1 MANLAKYTEIFGED
15 FGPIIDAL
23 ENGLNPNVQAQV
35 LGILDDLTLKA
46 DVFGTQVESTV
57 ARLSRNGATP
67 NTVRSALKADM
78 ASGGKIFGSLK
89 RDVKEGIVEQ
99 MNQSGRIG
107 MMEQYANVEKFTWV
121 TVGGHK
127 VCPDCAPRGGTTLT
141 WDQWV
146 SEGLPGSGWSVCGG
160 HCYCI
165 LDGSGKLPKEVQV
178 PGNVQEP
185 RAKKAPVIA
194 SKYPGKQTFTKY
206 SELKSAS
213 AKYWDEGWEPSHVS
227 RRQAYKQ
234 YYGGGYED
242 VNYYARNRRKP
253 VASLNKDRYGDIVG
267 KHEYEAMVADFGNQP
282 GFKGTSY
289 RGTGQRSI
297 ADWQQRLKVYEDNV
311 GGVVT
316 EDMFFSSSQNRAF
329 AKSWQSTYEDR
340 KYRIEFTI
348 EGKTGVAPN
357 GLEVKAAEME
367 VLFNSGTQFEVVSVT
382 TDTGVMSTWGDKI
395 IAESE
400 RIYNKV
406 AHVVLK
412 EI

>member
-107 MMEQYANVEKFTWV
+107 MMEQYANVEKFTWI

-194 SKYPGKQTFTKY
+194 SKYPGKQTFTKHKEASQATY
-206 SELKSAS
+206 SYWRTQPVGSDAKSAYENYFHRS
-213 AKYWDEGWEPSHVS
+213 YDEI
-227 RRQAYKQ
+227 
-234 YYGGGYED
+234 
-242 VNYYARNRRKP
+242 NIYARTGSTRNVGNEIPKYYDDMK
-253 VASLNKDRYGDIVG
+253 AAYGEMPGYKG
-267 KHEYEAMVADFGNQP
+267 KVF
-282 GFKGTSY
+282 
-289 RGTGQRSI
+289 RGTGQHT
-297 ADWQQRLKVYEDNV
+297 AEKFAERLAPYADNV
-311 GGVVT
+311 GGIVT
-316 EDMFFSSSQNRAF
+316 EDMFFSSSASKKIAYRWQNSRA
-329 AKSWQSTYEDR
+329 S
-340 KYRIEFTI
+340 RIEFTI
-348 EGKTGVAPN
+348 QSKSGVVPN
-357 GLEVKAAEME
+357 GLETYTEME
-367 VLFNSGTQFEVVSVT
+367 VLFNAKTQFEVVSVT
-382 TDTGVMSTWGDKI
+382 VKQDAVSFLAGKGTRYDEI
-395 IAESE
+395 
-400 RIYNKV
+400 